1 VFSIPN
7 VLNALWLGG
16 SSFEYLPNLKPGS
29 ITLQAHYILV
39 TSNEIEKQN
48 QFSRFVFLLNS
59 CQVAP

>member
-1 VFSIPN
+1 MARCSS
-7 VLNALWLGG
+7 

-29 ITLQAHYILV
+29 ITLPAHYMV

-59 CQVAP
+59 CQLPRNQLVMYQ